1 MFGRRKQD
9 SPVVEAPVVE
19 KAGGKNRPTPKRSQ
33 QEARN
38 RRPLVPTDRRA
49 AAKASREA
57 MREQRMKAREAM
69 TTGDE
74 RYLPPRD
81 KGPVKRFVRDF
92 VDARY
97 NVGEFFLVVAM
108 VVVVLT
114 FIPDPVVQLVVTG
127 LLWLT
132 VVVSVADGYLLSR
145 KLKKALNAKFGAEN
159 VPAGSVRYGVLRA
172 FQIRRTRLPKPMVA
186 RGQYPR

>member
-9 SPVVEAPVVE
+9 SPVVEAPVAE
-19 KAGGKNRPTPKRSQ
+19 KVGGKNRPTPKRSQ
-33 QEARN
+33 QQARN

-114 FIPDPVVQLVVTG
+114 FVPDPMVQLVVTG

-132 VVVSVADGYLLSR
+132 VIVSVADGYVLSR
-145 KLKKALNAKFGAEN
+145 KLKKALNAKFGPEN